1 MNKELENAVYEYGHI
16 MYKIG
21 RMETDGK
28 ESSKEYNKL
37 IKEKEMLVN
46 FFDQLFKTSCK
57 KFN

>member
-46 FFDQLFKTSCK
+46 FFDQHFKTSCK